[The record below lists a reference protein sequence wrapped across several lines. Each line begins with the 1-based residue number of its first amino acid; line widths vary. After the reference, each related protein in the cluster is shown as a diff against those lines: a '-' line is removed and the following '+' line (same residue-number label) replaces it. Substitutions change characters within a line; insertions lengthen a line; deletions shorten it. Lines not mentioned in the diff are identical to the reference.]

1 MAGGESARGR
11 EKQISSPNGEQRKK
25 KGSLFRRASLSR
37 KKNKEEQ
44 RQRSKSKALGFF
56 SLSSISESCHFS
68 GNRYFSGNRKFPS
81 QVSFSLMVFSE
92 LIVANGN
99 NF

>member
-1 MAGGESARGR
+1 MAGGETARGR

-44 RQRSKSKALGFF
+44 RQRSKSKALGFLVCRLF
-56 SLSSISESCHFS
+56 RRVATFRVIDIFRETENFQAKFHFL
-68 GNRYFSGNRKFPS
+68 GWF
-81 QVSFSLMVFSE
+81 
-92 LIVANGN
+92 
-99 NF
+99 

>member
-44 RQRSKSKALGFF
+44 RQRSKSKALGF
-56 SLSSISESCHFS
+56 
-68 GNRYFSGNRKFPS
+68 
-81 QVSFSLMVFSE
+81 
-92 LIVANGN
+92 
-99 NF
+99 